1 MTSPPVAREPSD
13 RGSAVA
19 TYLLSWSYTGA
30 GPTYVDETLAID
42 AQGGIWCWLLAAAE
56 PARRDRC
63 GTFALPAD
71 PALAREAGRLAAAL
85 RVLPPVSEPLP
96 RGGVALVIDAG
107 GSRHALNATAGGE
120 RDPVIVDA
128 LRFAEQLRP
137 RALAAPLAAL
147 QIALEPR
154 SAAPGAP
161 APVMFAVTS
170 LGAEPV
176 RFQFDPDSFA
186 VFGYD
191 AAGRTFTWRA
201 AEGDTMGLLD
211 SETLDLID
219 GVLIEATMPG
229 GMRALAAFNNALLAE
244 PGSYTLTG
252 SASGMLALH
261 RPDAPPPP
269 IPNSTFRVTTPPV
282 AWTAR

>member
-1 MTSPPVAREPSD
+1 MA
-13 RGSAVA
+13 A
-19 TYLLSWSYTGA
+19 YLLSWSYSGA

-42 AQGGIWCWLLAAAE
+42 EQGGVWCWLLAAAE

-63 GTFALPAD
+63 GTFRLPPDA
-71 PALAREAGRLAAAL
+71 AAAREANRLAAAL
-85 RVLPPVSEPLP
+85 QALPPLSEPLP
-96 RGGVALVIDAG
+96 RGGVALVIGAG
-107 GSRHALNATAGGE
+107 GSRHALNAAAGGE
-120 RDPVIVDA
+120 RDPVIADA
-128 LRFAEQLRP
+128 LRFAEELRP

-154 SAAPGAP
+154 SAAPGRP

-170 LGAEPV
+170 LGTEPV

-229 GMRALAAFNNALLAE
+229 GMRALAAFNDALDVE

-252 SASGMLALH
+252 SVNGTLALL

-269 IPNSTFRVTTPPV
+269 IPNSVFRLTTPPV